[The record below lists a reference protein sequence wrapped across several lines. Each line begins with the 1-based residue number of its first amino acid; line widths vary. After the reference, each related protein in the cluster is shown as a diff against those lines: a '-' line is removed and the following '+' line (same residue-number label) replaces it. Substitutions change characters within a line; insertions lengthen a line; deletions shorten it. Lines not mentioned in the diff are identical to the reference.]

1 MAYKD
6 TLNIPDDKMDREIY
20 RIMPIDRLLQIFEVK
35 KLTLVKPKLWDDPF
49 ENMLLKGVGKT
60 SNGELVDFLPL
71 RDSVYGQ
78 CWTLHQET
86 DAMWRIY
93 SNDKQGAK
101 VKTTI
106 RKLLNALQTTEGR
119 SAKVTCFIGE
129 VQYAKTQ
136 KELVSR
142 LSQINLLNT
151 DGSGIPESLIH
162 KRNEFS
168 HEKEVR
174 LIYTGGGT
182 SDIHHFTIDPHYLF
196 DEVVFDPR
204 INDYLFDAY
213 KTALVKNNY
222 SKSIR
227 KSVMYQP
234 PKALRISI

>member
-1 MAYKD
+1 MAYRD
-6 TLNIPDDKMDREIY
+6 TLNIANDKMDREIY
-20 RIMPIDRLLQIFEVK
+20 RIMPIDKLLQIFEIK

-49 ENMLLKGVGKT
+49 ENMLLNGVGKT
-60 SNGELVDFLPL
+60 SNGEQVDFSLL

-78 CWTLHQET
+78 CWSLHQET

-106 RKLLNALQTTEGR
+106 RKLLNALQASEGQY
-119 SAKVTCFIGE
+119 AKIKCFIGE

-136 KELVSR
+136 KDLVSN
-142 LSQINLLNT
+142 LINIDLLNA
-151 DGSGIPESLIH
+151 DGSGIPESLIY
-162 KRNEFS
+162 KRAEFS
-168 HEKEVR
+168 HEREVR
-174 LIYTGGGT
+174 LIYTDNSN
-182 SDIHHFTIDPHYLF
+182 SDIHQFTIDPHDLF
-196 DEVVFDPR
+196 DEIVFDPR
-204 INDYLFDAY
+204 INDYLFEAY
-213 KTALVKNNY
+213 KTALENNSY